1 MLNLPITLTF
11 SLALAAQLAFLNK
24 NRPVLDAHNCYPYE
38 GQWTDR
44 IERAL
49 STGFPVG
56 IEQDLA
62 WYVDPVTGQGRI
74 VISHSP
80 KTDGTEPTLQHYF
93 FDRVRPIVEKELREG
108 DRSHWPVIVLHFDFK
123 DNQAPLLQAVWN
135 LLGEYEHQGWITTAA
150 KTQNPGDLQPFDP
163 KPLLVLTEDSDAQEN
178 VFFNAVPIT
187 GRLRLFGSAHTR
199 PVNAQTQAERNHLLA
214 TLPPEQLL
222 AEMPTN
228 YRRWWNNSW
237 YLVEEGGAPGAG
249 EWTQAKAN
257 RLRAL
262 VDYAH
267 NRGFWIRFYTLD
279 GFAPANDK
287 GWGTAYNFGSPERAL
302 IRWRAAIQAGVNLIA
317 TDQYEDLGTLMRK
330 KQ

>member
-1 MLNLPITLTF
+1 MTLTF

-287 GWGTAYNFGSPERAL
+287 GWGTAYNFGLPERAQV
-302 IRWRAAIQAGVNLIA
+302 RWKAAIEAGVNLIA
-317 TDQYEDLGTLMRK
+317 TDQYEDLGKLMRQ

>member
-108 DRSHWPVIVLHFDFK
+108 DRSYWPVIILHFDFK

-222 AEMPTN
+222 TEMPTN

>member
-199 PVNAQTQAERNHLLA
+199 PVNAQTQAERNHLLT